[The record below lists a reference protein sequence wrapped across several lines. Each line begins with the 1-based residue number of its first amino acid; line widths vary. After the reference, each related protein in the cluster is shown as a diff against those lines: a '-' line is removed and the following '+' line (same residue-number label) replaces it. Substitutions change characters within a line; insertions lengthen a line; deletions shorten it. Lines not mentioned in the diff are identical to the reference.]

1 VVAWNAF
8 RSLVRNV
15 RRAGLPATLGW
26 MEPIPNFLDESER
39 GSNDENTD
47 TYCTC
52 TIFYSFAF
60 GLLNAFASTAA
71 HSRMTFRWIFPLGD
85 LGTSSMNCSNNISQ
99 HENLTGPKTNRR
111 KEHKHTLTPPVNCL
125 CLATSFAV
133 HAWMSASFT
142 LPFEA
147 SFSAT

>member
-1 VVAWNAF
+1 MGCIPITAEECEEGGFTSHAW
-8 RSLVRNV
+8 SLSRIFSMNPSVDQTMRILIHTVRV
-15 RRAGLPATLGW
+15 Q
-26 MEPIPNFLDESER
+26 
-39 GSNDENTD
+39 
-47 TYCTC
+47 
-52 TIFYSFAF
+52 IFYSFAF

-133 HAWMSASFT
+133 HAWISASFT